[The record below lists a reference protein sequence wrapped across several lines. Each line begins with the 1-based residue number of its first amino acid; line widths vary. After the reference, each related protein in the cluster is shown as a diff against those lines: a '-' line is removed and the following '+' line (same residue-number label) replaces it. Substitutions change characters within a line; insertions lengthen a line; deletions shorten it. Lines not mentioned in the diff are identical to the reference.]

1 MSVYLTS
8 IPYGKSSVRL
18 TKVRHG
24 ADKHELVELSVDVS
38 LDGDF
43 QASFTDG
50 DNRKVIAT
58 DSMRNT
64 VLVLAREHPIDCI
77 ESFGRCIAS
86 HFVDRYEQ
94 VEHARA
100 RITETLWQRLDVD
113 GVPHPH
119 AFARGGDE
127 VRTTTVERGRSA
139 GERVASG
146 IGSLVI
152 LKTTG
157 SGFSNFVRD
166 EFTTLAD
173 TDDRLLATELE
184 AQWRYR
190 SGTGGEGEVDWAAC
204 RERVRTALLDTFAQ
218 HDSLSV
224 QHTLYAMGE
233 AALAAADEISEI
245 RLTMP
250 NKHHLLADLSPFDRE
265 NAGEVLVPTAEPFGN
280 ITGTLRRS
288 EDEAGS

>member
-1 MSVYLTS
+1 MSIHLTS

-18 TKVRHG
+18 TKVRRG

-43 QASFTDG
+43 QAAFTDG

-58 DSMRNT
+58 DSIRNT
-64 VLVLAREHPIDCI
+64 VLVLAREQPIDCI
-77 ESFGRCIAS
+77 ESFGRCLAS

-94 VEHARA
+94 VENARVQ
-100 RITETLWQRLDVD
+100 ITETLWQRLDVD

-119 AFARGGDE
+119 AFSRGGSE
-127 VRTTTVERGRSA
+127 VRTSTVERDRSA
-139 GERVASG
+139 GESVASG
-146 IGSLVI
+146 LGSLVI

-166 EFTTLAD
+166 EFTRLAD

-184 AQWRYR
+184 AQWRYP
-190 SGTGGEGEVDWAAC
+190 SGAGAIDWTAC
-204 RERVRTALLDTFAQ
+204 RQRVRTALLETFAQ

-233 AALAAADEISEI
+233 AALAAASEIYEI

-250 NKHHLLADLSPFDRE
+250 NKHHLLADLTPFNRD

-288 EDEAGS
+288 DDETSD